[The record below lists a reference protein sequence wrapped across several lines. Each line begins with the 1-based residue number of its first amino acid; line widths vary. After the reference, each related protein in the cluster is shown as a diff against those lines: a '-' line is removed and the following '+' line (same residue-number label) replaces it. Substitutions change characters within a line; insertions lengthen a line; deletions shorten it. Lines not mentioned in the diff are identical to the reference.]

1 MLHESYET
9 RCCVKRSTLVED
21 KNHQSSTLFLFEKSV
36 IICDKVN
43 KGERAHFE
51 FLMLFKVSMKYVP
64 YRKLFFFEFG
74 NCRKFK

>member
-9 RCCVKRSTLVED
+9 RCCVKRSTLVD
-21 KNHQSSTLFLFEKSV
+21 STVHKSCTLFLFEKSV

-51 FLMLFKVSMKYVP
+51 FLMLFKV
-64 YRKLFFFEFG
+64 
-74 NCRKFK
+74 

>member
-21 KNHQSSTLFLFEKSV
+21 TRHKSSTLFLFEKSV

-51 FLMLFKVSMKYVP
+51 FLMLFKVCLVCTVSETI
-64 YRKLFFFEFG
+64 LF
-74 NCRKFK
+74 

>member
-21 KNHQSSTLFLFEKSV
+21 PHHKSSTLFLFEKSV

-51 FLMLFKVSMKYVP
+51 FFMLFKV
-64 YRKLFFFEFG
+64 
-74 NCRKFK
+74 